1 MQKWMKNHKAGESL
15 KDRPKAGQP
24 VVMTKIL
31 KIMVTKSLTQKSS
44 QQESLSTHCKRS
56 QSFRGHYPQIFG
68 KNKLGA

>member
-1 MQKWMKNHKAGESL
+1 MKNHKAGESL

-44 QQESLSTHCKRS
+44 QQESLSIHLLQKVTKFQRTLS
-56 QSFRGHYPQIFG
+56 TDIWLT
-68 KNKLGA
+68 KIGA